1 MLAPKLAPG
10 DIVLLD
16 NLRSHKTAGIAEA
29 IIARDAQFIYL
40 PPYSPDLNP
49 IEQCGTAHQRACSP
63 NEVNMSVRSRASIA
77 IHFGEADGAYGAA
90 LTYEIPRTARIA
102 SLGWINH
109 RLLTRYRG

>member
-1 MLAPKLAPG
+1 MLAPTLAPG

-16 NLRSHKTAGIAEA
+16 NLRSHKTAGISEA
-29 IIARDAQFIYL
+29 IIAREAQLIYL
-40 PPYSPDLNP
+40 PPYSPDLNL
-49 IEQCGTAHQRACSP
+49 IEQCGTGHQRTCSP

-77 IHFGEADGAYGAA
+77 IHFGGAGGAYGAA